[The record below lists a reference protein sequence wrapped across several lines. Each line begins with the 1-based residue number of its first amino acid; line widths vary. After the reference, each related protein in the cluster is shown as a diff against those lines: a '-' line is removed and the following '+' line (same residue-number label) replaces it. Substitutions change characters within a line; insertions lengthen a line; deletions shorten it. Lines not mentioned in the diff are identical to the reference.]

1 MRLQSPVMAAKKQR
15 HSGFVSQA
23 NERNKVRKIGN
34 LVGQLISRR
43 GYASVMSNGELR
55 GSIQTAVGP
64 SLAESFQ
71 VGNLRAGVL
80 HLLIA
85 DSVSLQEFNFRK
97 RAILKQLQIDV
108 PDRVKDLRF
117 RVG

>member
-1 MRLQSPVMAAKKQR
+1 MPPKKQR
-15 HSGFVSQA
+15 HSGFVSA
-23 NERNKVRKIGN
+23 ENERNKVRKIGN

-43 GYASVMSNGELR
+43 GYASVMSDSELR
-55 GSIQTAVGP
+55 GSIQTAVGA
-64 SLAESFQ
+64 SLEESFR

-97 RAILKQLQIDV
+97 RAILKQLQRDV

-117 RVG
+117 RIG